1 MNITLFSRIY
11 LVYLL
16 YNTGGWIYFVY
27 LTNYTNYITNDNCN
41 DYSKDLTNLIRIFLG
56 LSMGLTSFNI
66 LIATSIII
74 NHENNNFVKVDTFN
88 CILFT
93 SILFLSVSGISGFI
107 LFCETSAMTN
117 IQCSNYEAEFGIKI
131 AVYGVIWI
139 AFIEMFFIFLIIM
152 NLLYN
157 IILNARLH
165 LLCETCIDICKKY
178 SERRIA
184 IEPSIPKYNTNQIS
198 IPIDSLKE
206 DNKILCS
213 ICYDATI
220 NLLLEPCNHIC
231 ICELC
236 YNSLFTKECPICKMN
251 ISATKKIFFISPN
264 SHT

>member
-16 YNTGGWIYFVY
+16 FNTGGWIYFVY

-41 DYSKDLTNLIRIFLG
+41 DYSKDLTNLIRIFVG
-56 LSMGLTSFNI
+56 LSMGFTSFNI

-88 CILFT
+88 CIFFT
-93 SILFLSVSGISGFI
+93 STLFLSVSGIASFI

-117 IQCSNYEAEFGIKI
+117 IQCSNYEAELGIKI
-131 AVYGVIWI
+131 AIYGVIWI

-152 NLLYN
+152 NFLYN
-157 IILNARLH
+157 IILYAKLH
-165 LLCETCIDICKKY
+165 LLFQPCIDICKKY

-184 IEPSIPKYNTNQIS
+184 PSIPKYNTNQIS

-206 DNKILCS
+206 EKEQKILCS
-213 ICYDATI
+213 ICYDGFI

-236 YNSLFTKECPICKMN
+236 YNSLITKECPICKTQ
-251 ISATKKIFFISPN
+251 ISATKKVFFVSPN
-264 SHT
+264 PE